1 MMRVSKF
8 NWKNDTSLK
17 VERKIDLE
25 KIYKYYFLK
34 EKDAITDSER
44 NEIVHRQWNKDKKW
58 FEWFVLSGAI
68 MCSGDNKLRKLI
80 DVNDIKDFNKFRSI
94 FTEGERPDFVVNED
108 IGVEIKQLVLPENAI
123 LRKKAAGF
131 LEIKED
137 ECEPGLY
144 LSAEELC
151 IEEMLSKY
159 VMKTMEKI
167 DIWNKYNDKMKFNF
181 LIIYFGETSIYV
193 LNEQT
198 KFKRMLENKLGD
210 DLVTFGIEITN
221 CYLIIQK
228 L

>member
-1 MMRVSKF
+1 
-8 NWKNDTSLK
+8 
-17 VERKIDLE
+17 
-25 KIYKYYFLK
+25 
-34 EKDAITDSER
+34 
-44 NEIVHRQWNKDKKW
+44 
-58 FEWFVLSGAI
+58 

-80 DVNDIKDFNKFRSI
+80 DVNDLKDFNKFRSI

-131 LEIKED
+131 LDTEEG

-151 IEEMLSKY
+151 IEDMLSKY

>member
-17 VERKIDLE
+17 VERKMDLE

-80 DVNDIKDFNKFRSI
+80 DVNDLKDFNKFRSI

-131 LEIKED
+131 LDTEEG